1 MVVKQSSL
9 GLEELEASE
18 ESEQREVSTKNKPT
32 TNTPAKT
39 QSSKKLMNSGAKSG
53 AKSANK
59 MANKTAGK
67 VTHKYDASSIEVL
80 SGLEPVHTR
89 PGMYTDTS
97 SPNHIAQEVIDNG
110 VDEALAGHAQHIEVM
125 VNPGGEMVV
134 TDDGRGM
141 PVDIHPQHNI
151 SGVELILTRLHS
163 GAKFTSKSYK
173 FSGGLHGVGVSV
185 TNALSDQFTV
195 EIWKDAKKYSM
206 KFSNGKK
213 LSELT
218 EEKNTE
224 SIERG
229 TRITF
234 IPNKKYF
241 DNGDFSVPHMKHLMR
256 SKAVLCSGLR
266 TTFIDNRSGKLKK
279 ETWRYKKGAYQY
291 VKEGLAK
298 QILMPEEPWVYEI
311 NHQSSELLVA
321 LAWTPQATHS
331 LTESYV
337 NLIPTIMGGT
347 HVNHLRTGLY
357 EAIKEFSE
365 QRNLI
370 DKNLRLNSDDVWQN
384 CNYLLSVKIEHPH
397 FAGQTK
403 EKLSSDQ
410 QTSFV
415 STKVRDAF
423 ILWLNSHTKQAEQ
436 LAKLAI
442 FNANERL
449 KRARQADKN
458 RNKFLGILP
467 SKLSNCL
474 SNKPQECELFLVE
487 GDSAGGSAKQARD
500 KKTQAIM
507 PLRGKILNTWE
518 LTLNRIMESQ
528 EVQNIIKAIGVMPGA
543 RPEDDDLSNL
553 RYDKICILADADSD
567 GMHISALLCA
577 LFVKHFSILVKE
589 RKIYIAM
596 PPLYRIDQGK
606 KVFYA
611 LDEKEK
617 DKQVKE
623 LSKQVGNISIQR
635 FKGLGEM
642 NPTQLRE
649 TTMDPATRRLVAL
662 EMSNVSEIEQKLSR
676 LFSKGQADDRRK
688 WLEEA
693 GELAQI
699 AQ

>member
-1 MVVKQSSL
+1 MVARQSSL
-9 GLEELEASE
+9 ELDQEG
-18 ESEQREVSTKNKPT
+18 TKPTKPKPT
-32 TNTPAKT
+32 TNTST
-39 QSSKKLMNSGAKSG
+39 
-53 AKSANK
+53 
-59 MANKTAGK
+59 NKTSDSLISDILKSKRTSVAKPPTDPTNKGG
-67 VTHKYDASSIEVL
+67 TNIYDASSIEVL
-80 SGLEPVHTR
+80 SGLEPVYTR

-110 VDEALAGHAQHIEVM
+110 VDEALAGHAKHIEVM
-125 VNPGGEMVV
+125 VNAGGEMIV

-163 GAKFTSKSYK
+163 GAKFSSKSYK

-185 TNALSDQFTV
+185 TNALSDNFRV
-195 EIWKDAKKYSM
+195 EIWKDSKKYLM
-206 KFSNGKK
+206 KFANGKK
-213 LSELT
+213 LGELT
-218 EEKNTE
+218 EENNTE
-224 SIERG
+224 DKEKG

-241 DNGDFSVPHMKHLMR
+241 DSGDFSVPHLRHLMR
-256 SKAVLCSGLR
+256 SKAVLCNGLR
-266 TTFIDNRSGKLKK
+266 TTFIDNRGGKLKK
-279 ETWRYKKGAYQY
+279 DTWRFNKGAYQY

-298 QILMPEEPWVYEI
+298 QILMPEEPWVYET
-311 NHQSSELLVA
+311 NHQFSELLVA
-321 LAWTPQATHS
+321 LAWTPQTTHS

-347 HVNHLRTGLY
+347 HVNHLRTGIY
-357 EAIKEFSE
+357 EAVKEFSE

-370 DKNLRLNSDDVWQN
+370 DKNLRLNSDDIWQN
-384 CNYLLSVKIEHPH
+384 CNYLLSVKIENPH

-415 STKVRDAF
+415 ATKVKDAF
-423 ILWLNSHTKQAEQ
+423 ILWLNSHPKQGEQ

-474 SNKPQECELFLVE
+474 SNKPHECELFLVE

-518 LTLNRIMESQ
+518 LSLNRIMESQ
-528 EVQNIIKAIGVMPGA
+528 EVQNIIKAIGVM
-543 RPEDDDLSNL
+543 PEDDDLSNL

-567 GMHISALLCA
+567 GMHISSLLCA
-577 LFVKHFSILVKE
+577 LFVKHFKILVQE
-589 RKIYIAM
+589 RKIHIAM

-623 LSKQVGNISIQR
+623 LSKQSGNISIQR

-642 NPTQLRE
+642 NPIQLRE
-649 TTMDPATRRLVAL
+649 TTMDPVTRRLVAL
-662 EMSNVSEIEQKLSR
+662 EMSDESVIEHKMSM
-676 LFSKGQADDRRK
+676 LFSKGQAEDRRK
-688 WLEEA
+688 WIEDA